1 MADETFEVAPADIRG
16 EAAQPASR
24 VTAPI
29 APPTTPNLALAQR
42 APKQTWTIVLGV
54 IGILTCVFAAFMGF
68 SGVMMILGVG
78 QMEAKVASGPAVATA
93 PMGGYM
99 SAAGWDYVCS
109 GVLAA
114 LLLPGSIGLLM
125 RKRWGPRFIVAWAVV
140 KVIAAV
146 VFGVL
151 IARGFGEM
159 MQATAAQAKTS
170 TPVPTGVVNIMSIV
184 VAVFWSVV
192 ACVVPVTALIWFLRR
207 SVREQVRAW
216 K

>member
-1 MADETFEVAPADIRG
+1 M
-16 EAAQPASR
+16 
-24 VTAPI
+24 
-29 APPTTPNLALAQR
+29 PNLALAQR

-78 QMEAKVASGPAVATA
+78 QMEAKVASGPGVSTA
-93 PMGGYM
+93 SMGGYM

-109 GVLAA
+109 GLLAA

-125 RKRWGPRFIVAWAVV
+125 RKRWAPRFIVAWASMKFV
-140 KVIAAV
+140 AAL

-170 TPVPTGVVNIMSIV
+170 TPVPTVVLNTVSIV
-184 VAVFWSVV
+184 VAVLWSVV